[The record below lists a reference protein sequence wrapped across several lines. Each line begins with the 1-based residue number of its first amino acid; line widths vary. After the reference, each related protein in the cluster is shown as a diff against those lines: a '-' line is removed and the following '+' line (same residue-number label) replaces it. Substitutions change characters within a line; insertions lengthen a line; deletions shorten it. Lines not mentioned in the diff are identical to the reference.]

1 MRIIGMRN
9 VDWGKVKA
17 ILTIETQDKFEFKI
31 CKLVEGQHGLFVAS
45 PSVKGKDD
53 TYHDIIW
60 FPKDRRDELNDMA
73 SKIYDPSGEY
83 DQFNQPKQNEGIPF

>member
-1 MRIIGMRN
+1 MEVIAMKN

-17 ILTIETQDKFEFKI
+17 LLTIKTSEGFELKN
-31 CKLVEGQHGLFVAS
+31 CKLVDGVNGLFVAS

-60 FPKDRRDELNDMA
+60 FPKDKRDQINEIA
-73 SKIYDPSGEY
+73 SNMYDPSGEY
-83 DQFNQPKQNEGIPF
+83 REINTPTKEEKIPF

>member
-1 MRIIGMRN
+1 MKVIAMRN

-17 ILTIETQDKFEFKI
+17 LLTIETSEGFELKN

-60 FPKDRRDELNDMA
+60 FPKERRDEINEMA

-83 DQFNQPKQNEGIPF
+83 KEFQKIEGVPF

>member
-1 MRIIGMRN
+1 MKVIAMRN

-17 ILTIETQDKFEFKI
+17 LLTIETSEGFEIKN

-60 FPKDRRDELNDMA
+60 FPQDKRDAINDMA

-83 DQFNQPKQNEGIPF
+83 NQFNQPKQNEGIPF

>member
-1 MRIIGMRN
+1 MTIISMRN
-9 VDWGKVKA
+9 VDWNKVKA
-17 ILTIETQDKFEFKI
+17 LLTVKTSEGFELKN

-60 FPKDRRDELNDMA
+60 IPQERREELNKLA
-73 SKIYDPSGEY
+73 SDIYDPSGEY
-83 DQFNQPKQNEGIPF
+83 REFNNPIKDEGIPF